1 MDEPIVYLSGRMVP
15 ASQASVKIYDGGIV
29 LGATTTEC
37 TRTFK
42 HKLYRIED
50 HVARLFRSLKY
61 MRLDIGMSQEDM
73 LRISE
78 EVCERN
84 AKLIKPEE
92 ELGLIHFV
100 TPGEFKVYAGSA
112 AGGPPPTPTVCVHTF
127 PMPFYL
133 WADLLR
139 VGAHCW
145 TPSIR
150 HVPPQCIDPKMKYR
164 SRMHYFLADGETH
177 AADPKA
183 VTLLLDLDGNVTETG
198 GANFLIAKDGGV
210 LSPTTRNILPGVSRQ
225 VVIEMCA
232 DLGIPFV
239 ERDLQVH
246 DVVNADE
253 AFLSTTPYCL
263 APVTKLNGISIGK
276 GVPGPMFKRLIDRWS
291 LLAGLDIVAQIMNS
305 KP

>member
-1 MDEPIVYLSGRMVP
+1 MEEPVVYLSGRMVP

-73 LRISE
+73 MRVSE

-84 AKLIKPEE
+84 ARLIKPEE

-127 PMPFYL
+127 PMPFYV
-133 WADLLR
+133 WADYFR
-139 VGAHCW
+139 AGAHCW

-183 VTLLLDLDGNVTETG
+183 VTLLLDLDGNITETG
-198 GANFLIAKDGGV
+198 GANFLIAKDGAV

-232 DLGIPFV
+232 DLGIPFT

-246 DVVNADE
+246 DAVNADE

-263 APVTKLNGISIGK
+263 APVTKLNGIPIGA
-276 GVPGPMFKRLIDRWS
+276 GIPGPMFKRLIERWS
-291 LLAGLDIVAQIMNS
+291 LLVEMDIVAQIMNS

>member
-1 MDEPIVYLSGRMVP
+1 MDEPVVYLSGRMVP

-42 HKLYRIED
+42 HKLYRLED
-50 HVARLFRSLKY
+50 HVARLYRSLKY
-61 MRLDIGMSQEDM
+61 MRLDIKMSQEDM
-73 LRISE
+73 MHVSE
-78 EVCERN
+78 EVRERN
-84 AKLIKPEE
+84 VKLLKPEE
-92 ELGLIHFV
+92 DLGLIHFV

-112 AGGPPPTPTVCVHTF
+112 AGGPPPAPTVCVHTF
-127 PMPFYL
+127 PMPFYV
-133 WADLLR
+133 WADYFR
-139 VGAHCW
+139 TGAHCW

-150 HVPPQCIDPKMKYR
+150 HIPPQCIDPKMKYR

-183 VTLLLDLDGNVTETG
+183 VTLLLDLDGNITETS
-198 GANFLIAKDGGV
+198 GANFLIAKDGAV

-232 DLGIPFV
+232 DLGIPFI

-253 AFLSTTPYCL
+253 ALLSTTPYCL
-263 APVTKLNGISIGK
+263 APVTKINGIPIGK
-276 GVPGPMFKRLIDRWS
+276 GAPGLMFKRLIERWS
-291 LLAGLDIVAQIMNS
+291 QLAGLDIVAQIMNS

>member
-15 ASQASVKIYDGGIV
+15 ASQASMKIYDGGIV

-84 AKLIKPEE
+84 ARLIKPEE

-112 AGGPPPTPTVCVHTF
+112 AGGPPPTPTVCVHSF

-133 WADLLR
+133 WADFLR
-139 VGAHCW
+139 AGAHCW

-150 HVPPQCIDPKMKYR
+150 HVPPQCIDPKMRYR

-183 VTLLLDLDGNVTETG
+183 VTLLLDLDGNITETG
-198 GANFLIAKDGGV
+198 GANFLIAKDGAV

-232 DLGIPFV
+232 DLGIPFI

-246 DVVNADE
+246 DAVNADE

-263 APVTKLNGISIGK
+263 APVTKLNGIPIGK

-291 LLAGLDIVAQIMNS
+291 LLAGLDIVAQIMN
-305 KP
+305 